1 MITTVT
7 VNQWRIKSNAETGAH
22 EPVLCVN
29 KYTGEL
35 DPPPHALEVMDHDL
49 VYVGD
54 RWGWKIGDTRHTNY
68 YERTNGDSVRVFY
81 DPVNKTPCGA
91 SAWMEIGDD

>member
-7 VNQWRIKSNAETGAH
+7 VNQWRIKSNAETGAD

-29 KYTGEL
+29 KYTGVL
-35 DPPPHALEVMDHDL
+35 DPTTYAFSVAYHDL
-49 VYVGD
+49 VYVGG

-81 DPVNKTPCGA
+81 DPLHKTPCGA

>member
-1 MITTVT
+1 VITTVT
-7 VNQWRIKSNAETGAH
+7 VNQWRIKSNAETGAD

-29 KYTGEL
+29 KYTGRHFIPTDQCIL
-35 DPPPHALEVMDHDL
+35 DLKL
-49 VYVGD
+49 VYIGG
-54 RWGWKIGDTRHTNY
+54 RWGWKIGDTRHTNS
-68 YERTNGDSVRVFY
+68 YEHTNGDSVQVFY